1 MVAWHLN
8 YPHEIGYKKF
18 INGLQEVKLTLQKLT
33 TITRVVWLLQAPGPS
48 WPQPIFSIRIP
59 NYLNTARDI
68 LK

>member
-18 INGLQEVKLTLQKLT
+18 INGLQEVKLT

-59 NYLNTARDI
+59 NYLKTARDI